1 MKSQVICDALNAVNP
16 TPAQR
21 ARMRA
26 ALEAQLPAEK
36 PHRRGAHQQKASS
49 QRWWTIIPAAAALF
63 AVVLL
68 GIFVIGYLALS
79 DVVEPWLTGL
89 LKDMTQ
95 MRKTAYLKILGL
107 DVVGAGALLYW
118 IVGMGSEAGNNLL
131 IPVLVYFLA
140 NQMKRK
146 LRPEF
151 EGITEKILK
160 DQAEASDEEETDPE
174 ELSDKEK

>member
-1 MKSQVICDALNAVNP
+1 MENTEEMKAKKKA
-16 TPAQR
+16 AQR
-21 ARMRA
+21 LTTGIIIGMTVVVLGYVAYALVTKNINMRIF
-26 ALEAQLPAEK
+26 E
-36 PHRRGAHQQKASS
+36 
-49 QRWWTIIPAAAALF
+49 
-63 AVVLL
+63 VLL
-68 GIFVIGYLALS
+68 GIFVIGYLVLS

-160 DQAEASDEEETDPE
+160 NQAEASDEEETDPE

>member
-1 MKSQVICDALNAVNP
+1 MENTEEMKAKKKA
-16 TPAQR
+16 AQR
-21 ARMRA
+21 LTTGIIIGMTVIVLGYVAY
-26 ALEAQLPAEK
+26 ALVTKNINKQIFE
-36 PHRRGAHQQKASS
+36 
-49 QRWWTIIPAAAALF
+49 
-63 AVVLL
+63 VLL
-68 GIFVIGYLALS
+68 GIFVIGYLVLS

-160 DQAEASDEEETDPE
+160 NQAEASDEEETDPE

>member
-1 MKSQVICDALNAVNP
+1 MENTEEMKAKKKA
-16 TPAQR
+16 AQR
-21 ARMRA
+21 LTTGIIIGMTVIVLGYVAYALITKNINMRIF
-26 ALEAQLPAEK
+26 E
-36 PHRRGAHQQKASS
+36 
-49 QRWWTIIPAAAALF
+49 
-63 AVVLL
+63 VLL
-68 GIFVIGYLALS
+68 GIFVIGYLVLS

-118 IVGMGSEAGNNLL
+118 IVGMDSEAGNNLL

>member
-1 MKSQVICDALNAVNP
+1 MENTEEMKEKKKA
-16 TPAQR
+16 AQR
-21 ARMRA
+21 LTTGIIIGMTVIVLGYVAY
-26 ALEAQLPAEK
+26 ALVTKNINMQIFE
-36 PHRRGAHQQKASS
+36 
-49 QRWWTIIPAAAALF
+49 
-63 AVVLL
+63 VLL
-68 GIFVIGYLALS
+68 GIFVIGYLVLS

-89 LKDMTQ
+89 LKNMTQ

>member
-1 MKSQVICDALNAVNP
+1 MENTEEMKAKKKA
-16 TPAQR
+16 AQR
-21 ARMRA
+21 LTTGIIIGMTVIVLGYVAYALVTKNINMRIF
-26 ALEAQLPAEK
+26 E
-36 PHRRGAHQQKASS
+36 
-49 QRWWTIIPAAAALF
+49 
-63 AVVLL
+63 VLL
-68 GIFVIGYLALS
+68 GIFVIGYLVLS
-79 DVVEPWLTGL
+79 DVVEPWLSGL

-160 DQAEASDEEETDPE
+160 NQAEASDEEETDPE

>member
-1 MKSQVICDALNAVNP
+1 M
-16 TPAQR
+16 
-21 ARMRA
+21 
-26 ALEAQLPAEK
+26 
-36 PHRRGAHQQKASS
+36 
-49 QRWWTIIPAAAALF
+49 
-63 AVVLL
+63 LL

-95 MRKTAYLKILGL
+95 MRKNAYLKILGL

-118 IVGMGSEAGNNLL
+118 IVGMDSEAGNNLL
-131 IPVLVYFLA
+131 IPVLIYSLA

-151 EGITEKILK
+151 EGLTEKVLK
-160 DQAEASDEEETDPE
+160 EQAEAEKSDSEASDEE
-174 ELSDKEK
+174 K

>member
-1 MKSQVICDALNAVNP
+1 MENTEEMKAKKKA
-16 TPAQR
+16 AQR
-21 ARMRA
+21 LTTGIIIGMTVVVLGYVAY
-26 ALEAQLPAEK
+26 ALVTKNINMQIFE
-36 PHRRGAHQQKASS
+36 
-49 QRWWTIIPAAAALF
+49 
-63 AVVLL
+63 VLL
-68 GIFVIGYLALS
+68 GIFVIGYLVLS

-118 IVGMGSEAGNNLL
+118 IVGMDSEAGNNLL

-146 LRPEF
+146 LRQEF

>member
-1 MKSQVICDALNAVNP
+1 MENTEEMKAKKKA
-16 TPAQR
+16 AQR
-21 ARMRA
+21 LTTGIIIGMTVVVLGYVAY
-26 ALEAQLPAEK
+26 ALVTKNINMQIFE
-36 PHRRGAHQQKASS
+36 
-49 QRWWTIIPAAAALF
+49 
-63 AVVLL
+63 VLL
-68 GIFVIGYLALS
+68 GIFVIGYLVLS

>member
-1 MKSQVICDALNAVNP
+1 MEITEEMKAKKKA
-16 TPAQR
+16 AQR
-21 ARMRA
+21 LTTGIIIGMTVIVLGYVAYALVTNNINMRIF
-26 ALEAQLPAEK
+26 EA
-36 PHRRGAHQQKASS
+36 
-49 QRWWTIIPAAAALF
+49 
-63 AVVLL
+63 LL

-89 LKDMTQ
+89 LKDMTH

-151 EGITEKILK
+151 EGLTEKVLK
-160 DQAEASDEEETDPE
+160 E
-174 ELSDKEK
+174 

>member
-1 MKSQVICDALNAVNP
+1 MEITEEMKAKKKA
-16 TPAQR
+16 AQR
-21 ARMRA
+21 MTTGIIIGMTVVVLGYVAY
-26 ALEAQLPAEK
+26 ALVTKNINMQIFE
-36 PHRRGAHQQKASS
+36 
-49 QRWWTIIPAAAALF
+49 
-63 AVVLL
+63 VLL
-68 GIFVIGYLALS
+68 GIFVIGYLVLS

>member
-1 MKSQVICDALNAVNP
+1 MENTEEMKAKKKA
-16 TPAQR
+16 AQR
-21 ARMRA
+21 LTTGIIIGMTVIVLGYVAY
-26 ALEAQLPAEK
+26 ALVTKNINMQIFE
-36 PHRRGAHQQKASS
+36 
-49 QRWWTIIPAAAALF
+49 
-63 AVVLL
+63 VLL
-68 GIFVIGYLALS
+68 GIFVIGYLVLS

-95 MRKTAYLKILGL
+95 MRKTAYLKILAL

>member
-1 MKSQVICDALNAVNP
+1 MENTEEMKAKKKA
-16 TPAQR
+16 AQR
-21 ARMRA
+21 LTTGIIIGMTVIVLGYVAY
-26 ALEAQLPAEK
+26 ALVTKNINMQIFE
-36 PHRRGAHQQKASS
+36 
-49 QRWWTIIPAAAALF
+49 
-63 AVVLL
+63 VLL
-68 GIFVIGYLALS
+68 GIFVIGYLVLS

-89 LKDMTQ
+89 LKNMTQ
-95 MRKTAYLKILGL
+95 MRKTAYLKMLGL

>member
-1 MKSQVICDALNAVNP
+1 MENTEGMKAKKKA
-16 TPAQR
+16 AQR
-21 ARMRA
+21 LTTGIIIGMTVIVLGYVAY
-26 ALEAQLPAEK
+26 ALVTKNINMQIFE
-36 PHRRGAHQQKASS
+36 
-49 QRWWTIIPAAAALF
+49 
-63 AVVLL
+63 VLL
-68 GIFVIGYLALS
+68 GIFVIGYLVLS
-79 DVVEPWLTGL
+79 DVVEPWLTGF

>member
-1 MKSQVICDALNAVNP
+1 MENTEEMKAKKKA
-16 TPAQR
+16 AQR
-21 ARMRA
+21 LTTGIIIGMTVIVLGYVAYALVTKNINMRIF
-26 ALEAQLPAEK
+26 E
-36 PHRRGAHQQKASS
+36 
-49 QRWWTIIPAAAALF
+49 
-63 AVVLL
+63 VLL
-68 GIFVIGYLALS
+68 GIFVIGYLVLS

-118 IVGMGSEAGNNLL
+118 IVGMDSEAGNNLL

-160 DQAEASDEEETDPE
+160 NQAEASDEEETDPE

>member
-1 MKSQVICDALNAVNP
+1 MENTEEMKAKKKA
-16 TPAQR
+16 AQR
-21 ARMRA
+21 LTTGIIIGMTVVVLGYVAYALVTKNINMRIF
-26 ALEAQLPAEK
+26 E
-36 PHRRGAHQQKASS
+36 
-49 QRWWTIIPAAAALF
+49 
-63 AVVLL
+63 VLL
-68 GIFVIGYLALS
+68 GIFVIGYLVLS

-118 IVGMGSEAGNNLL
+118 IVGMDSEAGNNLL

-160 DQAEASDEEETDPE
+160 DQAEASDEEETDPV

>member
-1 MKSQVICDALNAVNP
+1 MEITEEMKAKKKA
-16 TPAQR
+16 AQR
-21 ARMRA
+21 LTTGIIIGMTVIVLGYVAYALVTNNINMRIF
-26 ALEAQLPAEK
+26 EA
-36 PHRRGAHQQKASS
+36 
-49 QRWWTIIPAAAALF
+49 
-63 AVVLL
+63 LL

-89 LKDMTQ
+89 LKDMTH
-95 MRKTAYLKILGL
+95 MRRTAYLKILGL

-131 IPVLVYFLA
+131 IPVVVYFLA

-151 EGITEKILK
+151 EGLTEKVLK
-160 DQAEASDEEETDPE
+160 E
-174 ELSDKEK
+174 

>member
-1 MKSQVICDALNAVNP
+1 MKITEEMKAKKKA
-16 TPAQR
+16 AQR
-21 ARMRA
+21 LTTGIIIGMTVIVLGYVAYALVTNNINMRIF
-26 ALEAQLPAEK
+26 EA
-36 PHRRGAHQQKASS
+36 
-49 QRWWTIIPAAAALF
+49 
-63 AVVLL
+63 LL

-89 LKDMTQ
+89 LKDMTH

-131 IPVLVYFLA
+131 IPVLIYFLA

-151 EGITEKILK
+151 EGLTEKVLK
-160 DQAEASDEEETDPE
+160 E
-174 ELSDKEK
+174 

>member
-1 MKSQVICDALNAVNP
+1 MENTEEMKAKKKA
-16 TPAQR
+16 AQR
-21 ARMRA
+21 LTTGIIIGMTVIVLGYVAY
-26 ALEAQLPAEK
+26 ALVTKNINMQIFE
-36 PHRRGAHQQKASS
+36 
-49 QRWWTIIPAAAALF
+49 
-63 AVVLL
+63 VLL
-68 GIFVIGYLALS
+68 GIFVIGYLVLS

-89 LKDMTQ
+89 LKNMTQ

-118 IVGMGSEAGNNLL
+118 IVGMDSEAGNNLL

-160 DQAEASDEEETDPE
+160 DQAETSDEEETDPE

>member
-1 MKSQVICDALNAVNP
+1 MEITEEMKAKKKA
-16 TPAQR
+16 AQR
-21 ARMRA
+21 LTTGIIIGMTVIVLGYVAYALVTKNINMRIF
-26 ALEAQLPAEK
+26 EA
-36 PHRRGAHQQKASS
+36 
-49 QRWWTIIPAAAALF
+49 
-63 AVVLL
+63 LL

-89 LKDMTQ
+89 LKDMTH
-95 MRKTAYLKILGL
+95 MRRTAYLKILGL

-151 EGITEKILK
+151 EGLTEKVLK
-160 DQAEASDEEETDPE
+160 E
-174 ELSDKEK
+174 

>member
-1 MKSQVICDALNAVNP
+1 MENTEEMKAKKKA
-16 TPAQR
+16 AQR
-21 ARMRA
+21 LTTGIIIGMTVVVLGYVAY
-26 ALEAQLPAEK
+26 ALVTKNINMQIFE
-36 PHRRGAHQQKASS
+36 
-49 QRWWTIIPAAAALF
+49 
-63 AVVLL
+63 VLL
-68 GIFVIGYLALS
+68 GIFVIGYLVLS

-89 LKDMTQ
+89 LKNMTQ

>member
-1 MKSQVICDALNAVNP
+1 MENTEEMKAKKKA
-16 TPAQR
+16 AQR
-21 ARMRA
+21 LTTGIIIGMTVIVLGYVAY
-26 ALEAQLPAEK
+26 ALVTKNINMQIFE
-36 PHRRGAHQQKASS
+36 
-49 QRWWTIIPAAAALF
+49 
-63 AVVLL
+63 VLL
-68 GIFVIGYLALS
+68 GIFVIGYLVLS
-79 DVVEPWLTGL
+79 DVVEPWLTGF

>member
-1 MKSQVICDALNAVNP
+1 MEITEEMKAKKKA
-16 TPAQR
+16 AQR
-21 ARMRA
+21 LTTGIIIGMTVIVLGYVAYALVTKNINMRIF
-26 ALEAQLPAEK
+26 EA
-36 PHRRGAHQQKASS
+36 
-49 QRWWTIIPAAAALF
+49 
-63 AVVLL
+63 LL

-89 LKDMTQ
+89 LKDMTH

-131 IPVLVYFLA
+131 IPVLIYFLA

-151 EGITEKILK
+151 EGLTEKVLK
-160 DQAEASDEEETDPE
+160 E
-174 ELSDKEK
+174 

>member
-1 MKSQVICDALNAVNP
+1 MENTEEMKAKKKA
-16 TPAQR
+16 AQR
-21 ARMRA
+21 LTTGIIIGMTVIVLGYVAYALVTNNINMRIF
-26 ALEAQLPAEK
+26 EA
-36 PHRRGAHQQKASS
+36 
-49 QRWWTIIPAAAALF
+49 
-63 AVVLL
+63 LL

-89 LKDMTQ
+89 LKNMTQ

-151 EGITEKILK
+151 EGLTEKILK
-160 DQAEASDEEETDPE
+160 EQAEASDEEETDPE

>member
-1 MKSQVICDALNAVNP
+1 MENTENTEEMKAKKKA
-16 TPAQR
+16 AQR
-21 ARMRA
+21 LTTGIIIGMTVIVLGYVAY
-26 ALEAQLPAEK
+26 ALVTKNINMQIFE
-36 PHRRGAHQQKASS
+36 
-49 QRWWTIIPAAAALF
+49 
-63 AVVLL
+63 VLL
-68 GIFVIGYLALS
+68 GIFVIGYLVLS

-89 LKDMTQ
+89 LKNMTQ

-118 IVGMGSEAGNNLL
+118 IVGMDSEAGNNLL

>member
-1 MKSQVICDALNAVNP
+1 MENTEEMKAKKKA
-16 TPAQR
+16 AQR
-21 ARMRA
+21 LTTGIIIGMTVVVLGYVAY
-26 ALEAQLPAEK
+26 ALVTKNINLQIFE
-36 PHRRGAHQQKASS
+36 
-49 QRWWTIIPAAAALF
+49 
-63 AVVLL
+63 VLL
-68 GIFVIGYLALS
+68 GIFVIGYLVLS

-89 LKDMTQ
+89 LQDMTQ

-118 IVGMGSEAGNNLL
+118 IVGMDSEAGNNLL

>member
-1 MKSQVICDALNAVNP
+1 MENEEAMKKKRVQKLTTGIIIGMTVIVLGYVAYALVTKNINM
-16 TPAQR
+16 QIF
-21 ARMRA
+21 
-26 ALEAQLPAEK
+26 E
-36 PHRRGAHQQKASS
+36 
-49 QRWWTIIPAAAALF
+49 
-63 AVVLL
+63 VLL
-68 GIFVIGYLALS
+68 GIFVIGYLVLS

>member
-1 MKSQVICDALNAVNP
+1 MENTEEMKAKKKA
-16 TPAQR
+16 AQR
-21 ARMRA
+21 MTTGIIIGMTVIVLGYVAYALVTKNINMRIF
-26 ALEAQLPAEK
+26 E
-36 PHRRGAHQQKASS
+36 
-49 QRWWTIIPAAAALF
+49 
-63 AVVLL
+63 VLL
-68 GIFVIGYLALS
+68 GIFVIGYLVLS

>member
-1 MKSQVICDALNAVNP
+1 MENTEEMKAKKKA
-16 TPAQR
+16 AQR
-21 ARMRA
+21 LTTGIIIGMTVIVLGYVAY
-26 ALEAQLPAEK
+26 ALVTKNINMQIFE
-36 PHRRGAHQQKASS
+36 
-49 QRWWTIIPAAAALF
+49 
-63 AVVLL
+63 VLL
-68 GIFVIGYLALS
+68 GIFVIGYLVLS

-107 DVVGAGALLYW
+107 DVVGAGTLLYW
-118 IVGMGSEAGNNLL
+118 IVGMDSEAGNNLL
-131 IPVLVYFLA
+131 IPVLIYFLA

-151 EGITEKILK
+151 EGLTEKVLK
-160 DQAEASDEEETDPE
+160 EQAEASDEEETDPE

>member
-1 MKSQVICDALNAVNP
+1 MENTEEMKAKKKA
-16 TPAQR
+16 AQR
-21 ARMRA
+21 LTTGIIIGMTVIVLGYVAY
-26 ALEAQLPAEK
+26 ALVTKNINMQIFE
-36 PHRRGAHQQKASS
+36 
-49 QRWWTIIPAAAALF
+49 
-63 AVVLL
+63 VLL
-68 GIFVIGYLALS
+68 GIFVIGYLVLS

-89 LKDMTQ
+89 LKNMTQ

-131 IPVLVYFLA
+131 IPILVYFLA

>member
-1 MKSQVICDALNAVNP
+1 MENTEEMKAKKKA
-16 TPAQR
+16 AQR
-21 ARMRA
+21 LTTGIIIGMTVIVLGYVAY
-26 ALEAQLPAEK
+26 ALVTKNINMQIFE
-36 PHRRGAHQQKASS
+36 
-49 QRWWTIIPAAAALF
+49 
-63 AVVLL
+63 VLL
-68 GIFVIGYLALS
+68 GIFVIGYLVLS

-118 IVGMGSEAGNNLL
+118 IVGMDSEAGNNLL

-160 DQAEASDEEETDPE
+160 DQAEASDE
-174 ELSDKEK
+174 

>member
-1 MKSQVICDALNAVNP
+1 MENAEEMKAKKKA
-16 TPAQR
+16 AQR
-21 ARMRA
+21 LTTGIIIGMTVIVLGYVAY
-26 ALEAQLPAEK
+26 ALVTKNINMQIFE
-36 PHRRGAHQQKASS
+36 
-49 QRWWTIIPAAAALF
+49 
-63 AVVLL
+63 VLL
-68 GIFVIGYLALS
+68 GIFVIGYLVLS

-174 ELSDKEK
+174 ELPDKEK

>member
-1 MKSQVICDALNAVNP
+1 MEITEEMKAKKKA
-16 TPAQR
+16 AQR
-21 ARMRA
+21 LTTGIIIGMTVIVLGYVAYALVTNNINMRIF
-26 ALEAQLPAEK
+26 EA
-36 PHRRGAHQQKASS
+36 
-49 QRWWTIIPAAAALF
+49 
-63 AVVLL
+63 LL

-79 DVVEPWLTGL
+79 DVMEPWLTGL

-118 IVGMGSEAGNNLL
+118 IVGMDSEAGNNLL
-131 IPVLVYFLA
+131 IPVVVYFLA

-151 EGITEKILK
+151 EGLTEKVLK
-160 DQAEASDEEETDPE
+160 E
-174 ELSDKEK
+174 

>member
-1 MKSQVICDALNAVNP
+1 MENTEEMKAKKKA
-16 TPAQR
+16 AQR
-21 ARMRA
+21 LTTGIIIGMTVIVLGYVAY
-26 ALEAQLPAEK
+26 ALVTKNINMQIFE
-36 PHRRGAHQQKASS
+36 
-49 QRWWTIIPAAAALF
+49 
-63 AVVLL
+63 VLL
-68 GIFVIGYLALS
+68 GIFVIGYLVLS

-89 LKDMTQ
+89 LKNMTQ

-118 IVGMGSEAGNNLL
+118 SVGMGSEAGNNLL

>member
-1 MKSQVICDALNAVNP
+1 MENTEEMKAKKKA
-16 TPAQR
+16 AQR
-21 ARMRA
+21 LTTGIIIGMTVIVLGYVAYALVTKNINMRIF
-26 ALEAQLPAEK
+26 E
-36 PHRRGAHQQKASS
+36 
-49 QRWWTIIPAAAALF
+49 
-63 AVVLL
+63 VLL
-68 GIFVIGYLALS
+68 GIFVIGYLVLS

-107 DVVGAGALLYW
+107 DVVGAGTLLYW
-118 IVGMGSEAGNNLL
+118 IVGMDSEAGNNLL

-160 DQAEASDEEETDPE
+160 NQAEASDEEETDPE

>member
-1 MKSQVICDALNAVNP
+1 MENTEEMKAKKKA
-16 TPAQR
+16 AQR
-21 ARMRA
+21 LTTGIIIGMTVIVLGYVAYALVTKNINMRIF
-26 ALEAQLPAEK
+26 E
-36 PHRRGAHQQKASS
+36 
-49 QRWWTIIPAAAALF
+49 
-63 AVVLL
+63 VLL
-68 GIFVIGYLALS
+68 GIFVIGYLVLS

-118 IVGMGSEAGNNLL
+118 IVGMDSEAGNNLL
-131 IPVLVYFLA
+131 IPVLIYFLA

-151 EGITEKILK
+151 EGLTEKVLK
-160 DQAEASDEEETDPE
+160 EQAEAEESDSKASDEE
-174 ELSDKEK
+174 K